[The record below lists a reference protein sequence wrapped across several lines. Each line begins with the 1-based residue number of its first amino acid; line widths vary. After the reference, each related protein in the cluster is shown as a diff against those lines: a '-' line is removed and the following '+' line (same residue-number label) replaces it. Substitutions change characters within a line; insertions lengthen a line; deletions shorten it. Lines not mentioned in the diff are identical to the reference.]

1 MLNMNKTVTING
13 NSQIDGVLAETF
25 SATIDSNNPD
35 NMSLSSYI
43 QNSKT
48 YRENQ
53 AQCDKDW
60 GEFCTEVFKVQDEM
74 KAE

>member
-13 NSQIDGVLAETF
+13 NSQIEGVIAETF
-25 SATIDSNNPD
+25 NATIDSNNPD

-43 QNSKT
+43 QNIKA
-48 YRENQ
+48 YRDNQ
-53 AQCDKDW
+53 TQCDNDW
-60 GEFCTEVFKVQDEM
+60 GEFCAAAFEAQDEM